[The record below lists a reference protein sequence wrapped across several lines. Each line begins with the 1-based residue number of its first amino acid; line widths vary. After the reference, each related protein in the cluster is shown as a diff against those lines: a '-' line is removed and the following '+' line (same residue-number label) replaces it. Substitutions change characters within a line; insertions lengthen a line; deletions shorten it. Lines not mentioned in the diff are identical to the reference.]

1 VSRSTTNKVG
11 IGVAVVLAVIGL
23 IAVGFIIFMFIALQS
38 FGSNK

>member
-1 VSRSTTNKVG
+1 MSRSTMNKVG

-23 IAVGFIIFMFIALQS
+23 IAVGFIVFMFIALQS